1 LINHGPPHGGP
12 TKKEKK
18 MKKIKAY
25 GNEYPSMRS
34 AAKALRMNY
43 KTLWNRLQR
52 SKEIDKF
59 DTEIV
64 VSIPN
69 ILDLKLEFISIDNK
83 AWYSVPWS
91 QDLLK
96 NTRDI
101 IEHYRPDLLSLY
113 DKSNP
118 EGIWNPMGAS
128 K

>member
-1 LINHGPPHGGP
+1 
-12 TKKEKK
+12 

-34 AAKALRMNY
+34 AAKGLGINY
-43 KTLWNRLQR
+43 KTLWNRLR
-52 SKEIDKF
+52 RIKGIEKI

-64 VSIPN
+64 VSMPDMGSIV
-69 ILDLKLEFISIDNK
+69 LEFISVDNK

-91 QDLLK
+91 PDRLK

-118 EGIWNPMGAS
+118 NGTWNPMETG